1 MKFRVR
7 NVALLFVC
15 LALFLTCAPAQLL
28 LPASPEQVGMSK
40 ERLARIG
47 PLMQKHVA
55 DGHMAGGVGLIAR
68 RGKVVYFDTWGLADK
83 EGNQPMRKDSIFRIY
98 SMTKAI
104 TAVAVMTLYEEG
116 KFSLAD
122 PVSRYLPEF
131 AEMKVA
137 VEKTDP
143 ITGRRTAYTVPAERP
158 ITILDLLRH
167 TSGLTYGGLA
177 PHDEKGE
184 LVYRKLGLD
193 GAAREGQTLAEL
205 VKKLASAP
213 LVYQPGTNFHYGMSI
228 DVLGRLVEVLSGQPL
243 DQYFEERIFKPLKM
257 VDTAFYAPEEKV
269 NRLTALYA
277 FDGKTQTI
285 NRSGNAVQQ
294 DGYRKKP
301 QVFMGGAGLAS
312 TAMDYAR
319 FIQMMLNGGQLEGAR
334 ILSPKTVE
342 LMSTDHLN
350 ELARPAPAVLA
361 PGYGMGLTFAVNLG
375 PGRTSQIGSQGEY
388 NWAGA
393 AGTSFWID
401 PKEQMIGV
409 FMIQNFSDDFRKAQQ
424 LKQLAYQAIVEWPGN
439 GE

>member
-1 MKFRVR
+1 MKLQLKSVL
-7 NVALLFVC
+7 LLFFC
-15 LALFLTCAPAQLL
+15 LALVFSCARAQLL
-28 LPASPEQVGMSK
+28 GPISPEQVGMSR
-40 ERLARIG
+40 ERLERIR
-47 PLMQKHVA
+47 PLMEKNVA
-55 DGHMAGGVGLIAR
+55 DGRMAGGVGLIAR
-68 RGKVVYFDTWGLADK
+68 RGKIVYFETWGMADK

-98 SMTKAI
+98 SMSKAI

-116 KFSLAD
+116 KFSLTD
-122 PVSRYLPEF
+122 PVSKYLPEF

-143 ITGRRTAYTVPAERP
+143 VTGGRTAYTVPAERP

-167 TSGLTYGGLA
+167 TSGLSYGGVA
-177 PHDEKGE
+177 PRDEKGE

-213 LVYQPGTNFHYGMSI
+213 LVYQPGTSFHYGMSI

-243 DQYFEERIFKPLKM
+243 DQYFAERIFGPLRM
-257 VDTAFYAPEEKV
+257 DDTGFYAPEQKQG
-269 NRLTALYA
+269 RLSALYA
-277 FDGKTQTI
+277 LDPKTGTLS
-285 NRSGNAVQQ
+285 RSTNAVQQ

-301 QVFMGGAGLAS
+301 QVFMGGAGLVS

-319 FIQMMLNGGQLEGAR
+319 FIQMLLNGGYLDGAR
-334 ILSPKTVE
+334 VLSRKTVE

-350 ELARPAPAVLA
+350 DLARPAPSPLA

-375 PGRTSQIGSQGEY
+375 PGRTSQIGSTGEY

-393 AGTSFWID
+393 AGTIFWID

-424 LKQLAYQAIVEWPGN
+424 FKQLAYQAIVD
-439 GE
+439 

>member
-1 MKFRVR
+1 MKIRVKT
-7 NVALLFVC
+7 VALLLACAAFFVTGTWAQV
-15 LALFLTCAPAQLL
+15 LGPAP
-28 LPASPEQVGMSK
+28 PEQEGMSR
-40 ERLARIG
+40 ERLARIS

-68 RGKVVYFDTWGLADK
+68 HGKIVYFDTWGLADK

-116 KFSLAD
+116 FFALTD
-122 PVSRYLPEF
+122 PVSKYLPEF

-143 ITGRRTAYTVPAERP
+143 VTGRRTAYTVPAERP

-167 TSGLTYGGLA
+167 TSGLTYGNLV

-184 LVYRKLGLD
+184 LVYRKLGIEGLERD
-193 GAAREGQTLAEL
+193 GITLAEL

-213 LVYQPGTNFHYGMSI
+213 LVYQPGTSFHYSMSI

-243 DQYFEERIFKPLKM
+243 DLYFAERIFKPLKM
-257 VDTAFYAPEEKV
+257 EDTAFYTPEEKA

-277 FDGKTQTI
+277 FDAKTQKI
-285 NRSGNAVQQ
+285 SRSANSAQQ

-301 QVFMGGAGLAS
+301 QALMGGAGLAS
-312 TAMDYAR
+312 TTMDYAR
-319 FIQMMLNGGQLEGAR
+319 FIQMLLNDGQLDGVR
-334 ILSPKTVE
+334 ILGRKTVE

-350 ELARPAPAVLA
+350 DLARPAPSGL
-361 PGYGMGLTFAVNLG
+361 PTGYGMGLTFAVNLG

-388 NWAGA
+388 LWSGA
-393 AGTSFWID
+393 AGTNFWID

-409 FMIQNFSDDFRKAQQ
+409 FMIQNFSDDFRKALQF
-424 LKQLAYQAIVEWPGN
+424 KQMAYQAIVDSEIQK
-439 GE
+439 